1 MESMRVT
8 INTEVEERIVNDKY
22 ITNVIDNEREI
33 NKANLQGLR

>member
-1 MESMRVT
+1 MASVTIT